1 MRTEARQSTG
11 VLAATP
17 RVRRPRPDHP
27 EDFGRG
33 PFWRL
38 AELLFLG
45 VILPSPPP
53 SPRIRIEDD
62 EELEA

>member
-1 MRTEARQSTG
+1 MRTEARH
-11 VLAATP
+11 AAAAFPAEP

-33 PFWRL
+33 PWWRL

-53 SPRIRIEDD
+53 APRIRIEDD
-62 EELEA
+62 EDLEA